1 MVHSLPN
8 VADTFLACMVKQ
20 LEAMADYFFVTNV
33 NVKDQYWH
41 SFSPLFGG
49 LVGAVG

>member
-1 MVHSLPN
+1 MLHSLSN
-8 VADTFLACMVKQ
+8 VADSFLKCMVKQ
-20 LEAMADYFFVTNV
+20 LEVMADWFFITDVA
-33 NVKDQYWH
+33 VKDQYWH